1 MATESLKSSVSST
14 QPIQRRFTL
23 WHLSLILVL
32 IGIGISGYLS
42 YVKLTD
48 VPMVCAGGGVFSCE
62 TVQNSAYSRLFGI
75 PIAWLGL
82 GVYLLLAALLF
93 LEPRVAFLQVY
104 GRIIIFGIAL
114 FAWIYSM
121 FLVHIQFNVLQA
133 LCMWCL
139 AHELN
144 FTIFFAVT
152 CLRLR
157 NNFAQADETIV
168 Y

>member
-1 MATESLKSSVSST
+1 MATESLKSGVSST
-14 QPIQRRFTL
+14 QPAQRRFTL
-23 WHLSLILVL
+23 WHLSIILVL

-48 VPMVCAGGGVFSCE
+48 VPMVCAGGGVFNCE

-75 PIAWLGL
+75 PIAWLGF
-82 GVYLLLAALLF
+82 GVYVLLAVLLF
-93 LEPRVAFLQVY
+93 LERRIEFLQVY

-114 FAWIYSM
+114 FAWLYSM

-144 FTIFFAVT
+144 FTIFFAAT

-157 NNFAQADETIV
+157 NQFVRGE
-168 Y
+168 